1 MLNNLKILIFIYFS
15 ISFAAQKY
23 IFLCKS
29 PSIFRKNLMKRKE
42 NSIDIE

>member
-1 MLNNLKILIFIYFS
+1 MLIFIYFS

-23 IFLCKS
+23 IFLSKS
-29 PSIFRKNLMKRKE
+29 PSLFRENLMKRNK

>member
-1 MLNNLKILIFIYFS
+1 VLNNLKTLIFIYFS

-29 PSIFRKNLMKRKE
+29 PSIFRENLMERNKK
-42 NSIDIE
+42 SIDIE